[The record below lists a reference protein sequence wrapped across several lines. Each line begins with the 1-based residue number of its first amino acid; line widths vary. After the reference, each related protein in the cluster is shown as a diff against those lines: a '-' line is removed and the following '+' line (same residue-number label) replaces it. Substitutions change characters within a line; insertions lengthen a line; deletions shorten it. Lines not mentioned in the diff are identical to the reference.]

1 MYCGRWQMIVF
12 KSRSLSAKVSSPML
26 QAVVCGMSEL
36 VNNVQFQTMHNMSH
50 LVWHQ
55 CRNTGCLLG
64 QSAGKAS
71 DLQFED
77 AIH

>member
-1 MYCGRWQMIVF
+1 
-12 KSRSLSAKVSSPML
+12 ML

-36 VNNVQFQTMHNMSH
+36 VKNAQFQTKRNMSH
-50 LVWHQ
+50 LIWHQ

-64 QSAGKAS
+64 QSVGKTS

-77 AIH
+77 ATH